1 MQYELSPLPLSIAN
15 PDGSLTKNV
24 KLFSF
29 LAETIS
35 QVESVPPTTVT
46 INDGM
51 VLLRKLPA
59 SLSTFGDVSDY
70 LLSKILKGPCRVAFF
85 VTDFYLPD
93 SIKSMERARRSKVGS
108 LRITAL
114 RRTQQK
120 PVQFTKY
127 LPIVL

>member
-24 KLFSF
+24 KSNLFSF

-51 VLLRKLPA
+51 VLLRKLAA
-59 SLSTFGDVSDY
+59 SLSTFGNVSDY
-70 LLSKILKGPCRVAFF
+70 LLSKILKGPC
-85 VTDFYLPD
+85 
-93 SIKSMERARRSKVGS
+93 
-108 LRITAL
+108 
-114 RRTQQK
+114 
-120 PVQFTKY
+120 
-127 LPIVL
+127 